1 MKRIQVLA
9 LFVCIILISVY
20 GTTYAGEKIVNVD
33 VPLPDDIKIIACAK
47 EVPKEIAAFSGVW
60 EGKWTIDGVEAALV
74 VEEINSKEAKVIYC
88 RGEMKGFYEVPAGY
102 ERYKAIV
109 KSKNLQIE
117 FGHGEKYWFTFSM
130 ENNLNKIKGTFKR
143 PTSINK
149 ITMTKIK

>member
-9 LFVCIILISVY
+9 LFICIILISVY

-33 VPLPDDIKIIACAK
+33 VPLPDDIKIITCAK

-109 KSKNLQIE
+109 KSENLQIE
-117 FGHGEKYWFTFSM
+117 FGHGEKYWFIQYG
-130 ENNLNKIKGTFKR
+130 K
-143 PTSINK
+143 
-149 ITMTKIK
+149 